1 MKNLKFDELSL
12 SADIQNAITDMGFVE
27 ASPIQSQAIPHIL
40 EGKDVIGQAQTGT
53 GKTAAFGIPA
63 LELIDTHEKHV
74 QAVVMCPTREL
85 AVQVANEIK
94 KLAKYKKGLNVLPI
108 YGGESIERQITGLK
122 RGVQIV
128 IGTPGRIIDHL
139 DRKTL
144 SFKQVK
150 MVVLDEA
157 DEMLNMGFRED
168 IEMILSRMPEE
179 RQTILFSA
187 TMAKP
192 ILALT
197 KKYQNDPVHVKVTK
211 SELTVSSIDQVFFN
225 IREAAKLQ
233 VMGQLIDMHN
243 LQLMLVFCNTKRKV
257 DQVTEELQGM
267 GYKAESIHGDLRQ
280 SQRNTVMSKFRN
292 GTTNVLVA
300 TDVAARGIDVENVD
314 AVFNYDLPMDFEYY
328 VHRIGRTGR
337 AGKSGKA
344 FSFVTGRNDAARLRD
359 IENYTKVK
367 IKRAEVPTAA
377 DMAHLKKA
385 KLVEKLKKA
394 SELKGLDKYEEM
406 LEDFRS
412 EGFTLHQLAA
422 LLLRMSLGVD
432 EEKKQPSFSE
442 RPERDFHDD
451 RGRERRDRGDRDR
464 DRGDRGDR
472 GDRPKRE
479 RMKDPKFKERSNGGN
494 GKMVRLFINVGKMD
508 KVRAGDIVGALTGE
522 TGIEGDSIGVID
534 IYDKFSF
541 VEVPKTVVDQVLDGM
556 NDNSI
561 KGRKVSIEVAKD

>member
-12 SADIQNAITDMGFVE
+12 SADIQNAITDMGFIE

-63 LELIDTHEKHV
+63 LEMIDTHEKHV

-168 IEMILSRMPEE
+168 IEMILSKMPEE

-197 KKYQNDPVHVKVTK
+197 KKYQKDPVHVKVTK
-211 SELTVSSIDQVFFN
+211 AELTVSSIEQAFFN
-225 IREAAKLQ
+225 IKESAKLQ
-233 VMGQLIDMHN
+233 VMAQLIDMHN

-257 DQVTEELQGM
+257 DQVTEELQSM

-292 GTTNVLVA
+292 GNTNILVA

-367 IKRAEVPTAA
+367 IKRAEVPTAV
-377 DMAHLKKA
+377 DMADIKKI
-385 KLVEKLKKA
+385 KLLEKLKKA
-394 SELKGLDKYEEM
+394 SELKGLDKYEAM

-422 LLLRMSLGVD
+422 LLLRMSLGMD
-432 EEKKQPSFSE
+432 EEKKKFVSAE
-442 RPERDFHDD
+442 RPERDFNED
-451 RGRERRDRGDRDR
+451 RGRDRRDRGDRRDRSDR
-464 DRGDRGDR
+464 DRGDK
-472 GDRPKRE
+472 PKRE
-479 RMKDPKFKERSNGGN
+479 RMKDSKFKERSSGGN